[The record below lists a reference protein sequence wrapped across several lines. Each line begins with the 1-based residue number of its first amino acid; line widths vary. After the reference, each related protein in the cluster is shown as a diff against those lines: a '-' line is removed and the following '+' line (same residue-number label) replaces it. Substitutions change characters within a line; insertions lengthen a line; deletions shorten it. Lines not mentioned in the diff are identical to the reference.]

1 MMARWD
7 HGYVTDTVYTSHFHR
22 ETTPVWLA
30 TAALL
35 LGQQS
40 PDLNQPFRYADLGCG
55 NGFTALTIAA
65 TCPHAEV
72 WGFDFNPAHIEF
84 ATGLAARAGL
94 DNVHFVEAS
103 FADLSTRPGG
113 SSGSLDFPDAF
124 DFMVTHG
131 VLSWIS
137 PENQKHLIDTIGQR
151 LRPGGLAYVSYNV
164 TTGMANML
172 PLRALMR
179 LLAESS
185 PDRSD
190 QAVGGILD
198 QISRLQQGGAMFF
211 QHNPTLEKR
220 LKELGTQD
228 PRYIAHEYLNRDWHP
243 MMFAD
248 VAEAMAEA
256 KCRFIGSATLAENID
271 ATSVPPG
278 VQPLLAE
285 ARDQRL
291 RETLRDIASAQGFR
305 RDIYRRGITPIL
317 PAEQQSRIDSLAFGW
332 TGLATG
338 EQVVFST
345 SIGTITGRPEL
356 YKPLL
361 ARLQA
366 GPATVRDL
374 RGSPEF
380 AQHAAGDVLQAL
392 TLLMASGYAHP
403 LLPAQAV
410 QASRPTAQ
418 ALNRA
423 IIAFNASGGDLHRLV
438 VPAMGTALSFD
449 LLETLVIGALLD
461 GIPPEPEPLAEEALR
476 CLASGG
482 RSMQREGKPITDRE
496 EALRLATHAIADILK
511 NRLALLRAVGILTP

>member
-1 MMARWD
+1 MARWD

-35 LGQQS
+35 LGQQP

-55 NGFTALTIAA
+55 NGLTALTIAA

-84 ATGLAARAGL
+84 ATGLATRAGL
-94 DNVHFVEAS
+94 RNVHFVEAS
-103 FADLSTRPGG
+103 FSDLSVPPGLPSAG
-113 SSGSLDFPDAF
+113 SDFPTAF

-137 PENQKHLIDTIGQR
+137 PENQRHLIDTIGRR

-172 PLRALMR
+172 PVRTLMR
-179 LLAESS
+179 LLAETS

-190 QAVGGILD
+190 QAVGAILD
-198 QISRLQQGGAMFF
+198 QLERLRLGGAMFF
-211 QHNPTLEKR
+211 QHNPGLEKR
-220 LKELGTQD
+220 LNEIRAQD

-243 MMFAD
+243 MMFSD

-256 KCRFIGSATLAENID
+256 KCGFIGSATLAENID
-271 ATSVPPG
+271 ATAVPAG
-278 VQPLLAE
+278 VLPLLAE
-285 ARDQRL
+285 ARDQRM

-305 RDIYRRGITPIL
+305 RDLYRRGVVPIL
-317 PAEQQSRIDSLAFGW
+317 PAEQQIYLDSLAFGW
-332 TGLATG
+332 TGIAAG

-345 SIGTITGRPEL
+345 GIGTVTGKPDL

-361 ARLQA
+361 AQLQA
-366 GPATVRDL
+366 GATTVRELRNLPELAQQSPTDL
-374 RGSPEF
+374 
-380 AQHAAGDVLQAL
+380 LQAL
-392 TLLMASGYAHP
+392 TLLMAGGYAHP
-403 LLPAQAV
+403 LMPGSTAQSS
-410 QASRPTAQ
+410 QPTAL

-423 IIAFNASGGDLHRLV
+423 IIAVNSGGGDLPRLV
-438 VPAMGTALSFD
+438 VPTMGTALNFD
-449 LLETLVIGALLD
+449 LMETLVAGALLD
-461 GIPPEPEPLAEEALR
+461 GVSPDPGTLAEEVLR
-476 CLASGG
+476 RLASGG
-482 RSMQREGKPITDRE
+482 RSMQRGGNPITDRE
-496 EALRLATHAIADILK
+496 EALRLASNTIAEFLK
-511 NRLALLRAVGILTP
+511 KRLDLLRRLGILPD